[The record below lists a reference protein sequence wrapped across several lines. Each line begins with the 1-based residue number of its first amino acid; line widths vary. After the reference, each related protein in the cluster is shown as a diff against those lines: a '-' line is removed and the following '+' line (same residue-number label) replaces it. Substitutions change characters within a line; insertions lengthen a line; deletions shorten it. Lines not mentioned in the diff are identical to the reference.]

1 MHAIGAET
9 RASGIGEKNLTI
21 TACWLAEP
29 SFQYGD
35 RGFGERYTTFFAT
48 LPDHANVST
57 CTDRDSIAFQAGHFG
72 LAQSRLRCHQKEGV
86 ITPAKPG
93 ALIGSGEQRLD
104 LWTGE
109 EMHLGPREA
118 LAGDSQHALDL
129 SSMFRHFERGI
140 SKEGVNGGQPQIPAA
155 GTQTSLL
162 FQVIEKR
169 HDQWGID
176 RLEGQLRRRS
186 VQPLLGKLQQQADGI
201 AIRTDR
207 MRTGL
212 ALLHEPL
219 GEEPFQQWSE
229 ARSGGFHD

>member
-1 MHAIGAET
+1 MNAVGDET
-9 RASGIGEKNLTI
+9 RASGIGEKDLTI
-21 TACWLAEP
+21 TTWRFSEP
-29 SFQYGD
+29 SFQYGE

-48 LPDHANVST
+48 LSDYTNVST
-57 CTDRDSIAFQAGHFG
+57 CTDRDIIAFQPSHFG

-93 ALIGSGEQRLD
+93 ALIGRGEQRLD

-129 SSMFRHFERGI
+129 SGMFRHFERDI
-140 SKEGVNGGQPQIPAA
+140 SKEGVNGSQPQIPAA
-155 GTQTSLL
+155 GTQTSMLL
-162 FQVIEKR
+162 QMIEKR

-176 RLEGQLRRRS
+176 RLEGQLRRRG
-186 VQPLLGKLQQQADGI
+186 VQPLVGKLQQQAEAI

-212 ALLHEPL
+212 PLLHETL
-219 GEEPFQQWSE
+219 GEESFQE
-229 ARSGGFHD
+229 